1 MRYLNEEMKAR
12 KLPELMRF
20 ASGKP
25 VSSVAD
31 WELRREEIR
40 QILCKYEYGFVPDLP
55 VDMSWEVKKK
65 AEVFGAKA
73 EQSDVEITLR
83 SGDRAF
89 TYPVQIFVPTERV
102 RAASPRTVDGKLPVF
117 LYIGFNNEHS
127 RWVAEELID
136 NGYLLAYI
144 NYQEVAPDKEDG
156 FEGGVS
162 AFFPREQG
170 KEDPG
175 KIALWA
181 DAASRALDYVLT
193 LPQADPARIAVIGH
207 SRLGKTAL
215 FCGAMDDRIGL
226 TIANDSGAGGV
237 AVHRGKEGE
246 HVSDLAKNFPFWFCG
261 NFAEYANREGELPFD
276 QHFVISL
283 IAPRRLY
290 VANAQEDLWA
300 DPCSE
305 IIACKAASPVYELY
319 GEEGLSLKPGR
330 SIYKKQEEL
339 AEWGDSTIQ
348 IGRAYHEGHIGYHVR
363 RGTHSLCREDW
374 QLIMEYRDKTNS

>member
-12 KLPELMRF
+12 KLPELMRLE
-20 ASGKP
+20 SGKP
-25 VSSVAD
+25 VVSAAD
-31 WELRREEIR
+31 WVLRRKEIIR
-40 QILCKYEYGFVPDLP
+40 ILGKYEYGFVPDLP
-55 VDMSWEVKKK
+55 VDMTWEVKKTAK
-65 AEVFGAKA
+65 VFGAKA
-73 EQSDVEITLR
+73 EQSDVEITLH
-83 SGDRAF
+83 SGEKEF
-89 TYPVQIFVPTERV
+89 TYLVTTFTPTAQVFEADSRPGNG
-102 RAASPRTVDGKLPVF
+102 RLPVF

-127 RWVAEELID
+127 RWVAEEVID

-144 NYQEVAPDKEDG
+144 NYQDVAPDKDDG
-156 FEGGVS
+156 FEGGIS

-193 LPQADPARIAVIGH
+193 LPEADPDRIAVIGH

-215 FCGAMDDRIGL
+215 YCGALDDRIGL
-226 TIANDSGAGGV
+226 TIANDSGAGGA
-237 AVHRGKEGE
+237 AVYRGKEGE
-246 HVSDLAKNFPFWFCG
+246 HVNDLAERFPFWFCG
-261 NFAEYANREGELPFD
+261 NFADYADREDELPFD

-305 IIACKAASPVYELY
+305 IIACMAASPAYEQY
-319 GEEGLSLKPGR
+319 GEKGLLLKPGR

-339 AEWGDSTIQ
+339 ATWDYVSVQ
-348 IGRAYHEGHIGYHVR
+348 IGRAYHEGRIAYHVR

-374 QLIMEYRDKTNS
+374 QLIMEYRKKTNS